1 MEIFRIQKG
10 EKSHQFLLI
19 FATRAGTISMNS
31 TNAGIGAGCEGLSR
45 VIQIR
50 QVHGL

>member
-1 MEIFRIQKG
+1 MLFWVPPIF
-10 EKSHQFLLI
+10 ENFHV
-19 FATRAGTISMNS
+19 RAGPVSIDFA
-31 TNAGIGAGCEGLSR
+31 NAGIGAGCEGLSR